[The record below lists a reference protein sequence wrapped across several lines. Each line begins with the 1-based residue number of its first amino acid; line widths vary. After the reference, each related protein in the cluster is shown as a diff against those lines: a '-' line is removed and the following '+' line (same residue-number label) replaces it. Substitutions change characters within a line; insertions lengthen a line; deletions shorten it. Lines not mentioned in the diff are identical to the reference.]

1 MGSSQSFGTFIP
13 LLNDY
18 QAPAPW
24 QSAISQS
31 PSIGSVFGVYWGGY
45 LNDRFGYRKSL
56 IINYFF
62 VIPCIGETEFS
73 SCCIMSS
80 SCSPSAISKEGI
92 CAIRQSMMAHAVAVA

>member
-1 MGSSQSFGTFIP
+1 LDVHVRVVGHVRVQKGLYIPQHFLAVVLGVADISTLQSFGTFIP
-13 LLNDY
+13 SLNDY

-56 IINYFF
+56 IINYIF
-62 VIPCIGETEFS
+62 VIPCIGKT
-73 SCCIMSS
+73 
-80 SCSPSAISKEGI
+80 
-92 CAIRQSMMAHAVAVA
+92 

>member
-1 MGSSQSFGTFIP
+1 
-13 LLNDY
+13 LNDY

-56 IINYFF
+56 IINYIF
-62 VIPCIGETEFS
+62 VIPCIGKT
-73 SCCIMSS
+73 
-80 SCSPSAISKEGI
+80 
-92 CAIRQSMMAHAVAVA
+92 

>member
-1 MGSSQSFGTFIP
+1 MVDIGATQSFGTFIP
-13 LLNDY
+13 SLNDY

-62 VIPCIGETEFS
+62 VIPCIGETWFS
-73 SCCIMSS
+73 YY
-80 SCSPSAISKEGI
+80 
-92 CAIRQSMMAHAVAVA
+92 